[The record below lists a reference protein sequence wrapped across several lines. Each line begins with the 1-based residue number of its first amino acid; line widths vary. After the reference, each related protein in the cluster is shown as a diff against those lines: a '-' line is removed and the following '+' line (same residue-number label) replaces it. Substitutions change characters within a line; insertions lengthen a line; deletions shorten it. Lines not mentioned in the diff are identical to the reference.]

1 MHVPPPP
8 VSEVHVID
16 RGMGRKPPSDRC
28 LVATDVLDRFFDAL
42 SYFEG
47 ETPDVVVLRSLLST
61 SARVTEIHPSQ
72 ALTMSAVAWIASMVA
87 RSRGSTHSV
96 FMRVRQGS
104 VKTSAPDQIV
114 LHHVVDEKRTRR
126 DLTETSSPLLC
137 SMTIRF
143 EPKGARIAEVT
154 LDHTGRRPRGDRT
167 RNKPTPIR

>member
-1 MHVPPPP
+1 MFPPTYVPPPP
-8 VSEVHVID
+8 VSEVHLI
-16 RGMGRKPPSDRC
+16 DRC

-61 SARVTEIHPSQ
+61 SARVTEVHPSQ
-72 ALTMSAVAWIASMVA
+72 TLTMSAVAWLASMVA
-87 RSRGSTHSV
+87 QSRGSTHSV

-104 VKTSAPDQIV
+104 VKTSGPDQIV

-126 DLTETSSPLLC
+126 DLTETVSPLLC
-137 SMTIRF
+137 TMAIWF

-154 LDHTGRRPRGDRT
+154 LDHTGRRPRGVRDRT
-167 RNKPTPIR
+167 RTKPTPIR